1 VEDLNEEEFVQ
12 HEYRASAREMK
23 DRLDLMGFTI
33 GKSRREFDRLIGT
46 VLDDSPHIFRRHGVD
61 VPFTRPTFDDWIG
74 VVRTII
80 NAKPEYPYDEFL
92 ANHPDPL
99 FVYVLS
105 SIELITNVEVICGYP
120 ATDERQALRA
130 ILEAVDENAEVSYD
144 FSDLVAGGYL
154 SAEEDHCDAAI
165 AMVAQEYTSA
175 SNIVLLTEG
184 TFDAEV
190 LRGSLSVLYPHLTGF
205 IDVMDFTTTAVAGGA
220 SFLVHTVKAFAGFG
234 VRNRIVA
241 IFDNDTE
248 GTQAVQQLTEATLP
262 KNIHVV
268 QLPNTELADLYPTI
282 GPQGERKMNVS
293 GLASSIELFLG
304 RDVLRRGDS
313 FAPIQWRGFNPRVGQ
328 YQGEI
333 SDKTAIQRTFLDKL
347 ARQESQTTF
356 VQKDWHELSI
366 LWETILRATPP

>member
-1 VEDLNEEEFVQ
+1 M
-12 HEYRASAREMK
+12 A
-23 DRLDLMGFTI
+23 
-33 GKSRREFDRLIGT
+33 
-46 VLDDSPHIFRRHGVD
+46 
-61 VPFTRPTFDDWIG
+61 
-74 VVRTII
+74 
-80 NAKPEYPYDEFL
+80 
-92 ANHPDPL
+92 
-99 FVYVLS
+99 
-105 SIELITNVEVICGYP
+105 
-120 ATDERQALRA
+120 
-130 ILEAVDENAEVSYD
+130 
-144 FSDLVAGGYL
+144 
-154 SAEEDHCDAAI
+154 
-165 AMVAQEYTSA
+165 AQEYTSA

-190 LRGSLSVLYPHLTGF
+190 LRASLSVLYPHLTGF

-220 SFLVHTVKAFAGFG
+220 SFLVHTVKAFAGSG

-248 GTQAVQQLTEATLP
+248 GTQAVQQLMPATLP

-268 QLPNTELADLYPTI
+268 QLPNIELADSYPTI
-282 GPQGERKMNVS
+282 GPQGERKMNIN

-313 FAPIQWRGFNPRVGQ
+313 LAPIRWRGFNPRVGQ

-333 SDKTAIQRTFLDKL
+333 TDKTAIQRTFLDKL

-356 VQKDWHELSI
+356 VKKDWLELSI